1 MAPIMLFHLIVCAL
15 GFLYFTYQ
23 QFYLFRSK
31 KESVSLYQKFCS
43 VCDNRVLIEQVIADH
58 LPKLVV
64 KTLLGL
70 IPFVY
75 VLFAVA
81 RLLYM
86 ADLWTIEVIF
96 FFVILSAIVLSR
108 VALFH
113 IAKNVVERY
122 L

>member
-1 MAPIMLFHLIVCAL
+1 MLFHIIVCAL
-15 GFLYFTYQ
+15 GVLYFTYQ

-31 KESVSLYQKFCS
+31 KEPVSLYQKFCS
-43 VCDNRVLIEQVIADH
+43 VCDNRVLIEQIIADH
-58 LPKLVV
+58 LPKLIV

-70 IPFVY
+70 IPFIY

-81 RLLYM
+81 RLFYM
-86 ADLWTIEVIF
+86 ADLWTTEVIC
-96 FFVILSAIVLSR
+96 FFVIVSAIVLSR
-108 VALFH
+108 VGLFH

>member
-1 MAPIMLFHLIVCAL
+1 MLFHLIVCAL